1 MDGCFS
7 FSMLNQFVHL
17 LSPLLSMQD
26 QHTSNTAF
34 FTPLSLSLSLFLFK
48 IAIARRYRGRS
59 ERVKLQQQRESGR
72 IDPSQEGKNTFAP
85 LAVHAF
91 VHGEHSWTQ
100 QLRRLRTQVGGG
112 GGSGSGQATLE
123 SPDLQR
129 ERMGDD
135 QEEVG
140 ERKKNLLN
148 TRKHHDDHHLLM
160 PTTHNP
166 RQFDAVE
173 TTAHALVYQH
183 GTWVQANAATM
194 VREMNNA
201 RKE

>member
-112 GGSGSGQATLE
+112 GSGSGQATLE

-160 PTTHNP
+160 PTTHHP